1 MNDIKKLEDE
11 NKNLKESLNKLKQN
25 QINEINKLKVDL
37 EKYKK
42 ENTQLKL
49 NLDKYQKENDK
60 LKEDLINAKKII
72 SDIKNN
78 QNNQMNNNEFRSLK
92 DEIKKLKNELTNEI
106 KNGLT
111 NELKNELTNELKNG
125 LKNELTN
132 EIKNEIKDLKGE
144 IRNNSLRNM
153 KANYK
158 DIKFVTFVSMDS
170 TVQCGIKSLSK
181 NASDQLKEKLH
192 KKNDNLK
199 DTNNMFIAKSK
210 PILSFEKINENNI
223 RDDNIHQLFKLE

>member
-11 NKNLKESLNKLKQN
+11 NKNLKESLNKIKQN
-25 QINEINKLKVDL
+25 QTNEINKLKVDL

-72 SDIKNN
+72 SDLKNN
-78 QNNQMNNNEFRSLK
+78 QNNQMNNNEFKSLK
-92 DEIKKLKNELTNEI
+92 DEIKKLKNELTNV
-106 KNGLT
+106 
-111 NELKNELTNELKNG
+111 

-181 NASDQLKEKLH
+181 DASDELKEKLH
-192 KKNDNLK
+192 KKNANLR
-199 DTNNMFIAKSK
+199 DTNNMFIAKLK

-223 RDDNIHQLFKLE
+223 KDDNIHQLFKIE

>member
-60 LKEDLINAKKII
+60 LKEDLIKANKII

-78 QNNQMNNNEFRSLK
+78 QNNQMNNNEFKSLK
-92 DEIKKLKNELTNEI
+92 DEMKKLNNELKNELKYE
-106 KNGLT
+106 LT
-111 NELKNELTNELKNG
+111 NELKNE
-125 LKNELTN
+125 
-132 EIKNEIKDLKGE
+132 IKGLKGE
-144 IRNNSLRNM
+144 IRNNSLENV

-181 NASDQLKEKLH
+181 DASDELKEKLH
-192 KKNDNLK
+192 KKNDNLR
-199 DTNNMFIAKSK
+199 DTNNMLIAKSK

-223 RDDNIHQLFKLE
+223 RDDNIHQLFKIE